1 MEKNLQKQYFTDCD
15 LWIAQDLWRAHN
27 QIL

>member
-1 MEKNLQKQYFTDCD
+1 MEKNLQKQYLTDYN